1 MWEIL
6 YLNSLKS
13 WNARRP
19 QLEWV
24 PDCDESGFYKPLQC
38 HKNGFC
44 WCSTSI
50 GNEISGTKQYSA
62 GKIFLVC
69 NLIHI
74 IWTI

>member
-1 MWEIL
+1 MDHL
-6 YLNSLKS
+6 RTNKKSFKS
-13 WNARRP
+13 WNRRPP

-44 WCSTSI
+44 WCSTSV

-62 GKIFLVC
+62 GKI
-69 NLIHI
+69 
-74 IWTI
+74 